1 MLEDRIRQ
9 QIPGRV
15 EHEVV
20 PLLRK
25 QKGFLDQLTALSGS
39 GEIIY
44 IYTFWKDSEDAEK
57 YDRTTL
63 PALTTLLTGVTDG
76 APHVH
81 AFGSLRGR
89 LSPG

>member
-25 QKGFLDQLTALSGS
+25 QKGFLD
-39 GEIIY
+39 
-44 IYTFWKDSEDAEK
+44 
-57 YDRTTL
+57 
-63 PALTTLLTGVTDG
+63 
-76 APHVH
+76 
-81 AFGSLRGR
+81 
-89 LSPG
+89 